1 MRNAP
6 VPPEIQEEVIR
17 ALSRGASR
25 EDLIL
30 SICERTRLMW
40 PEAEAFVNDIEME
53 HCFEID
59 TRSTPILAVLG
70 GLIILGGLALLAAA
84 MTGVVISL
92 QNIFS
97 GFQEDDL
104 VFIAGYWLEGG
115 RIMQLSLFLL
125 PMALGMIIGGGMGLY
140 REIVPK

>member
-1 MRNAP
+1 MTYP
-6 VPPEIQEEVIR
+6 HIPPEIQEDVIR

-30 SICERTRLMW
+30 SICERTRLLW
-40 PEAEAFVNDIEME
+40 PEAEAYVNDVEIEYGV
-53 HCFEID
+53 EID
-59 TRSTPILAVLG
+59 TRSAPILTALG
-70 GLIILGGLALLAAA
+70 GLIILGGLALLAVT
-84 MTGVVISL
+84 MTAIFFGL

-104 VFIAGYWLEGG
+104 VYVAGYWLEGG

-125 PMALGMIIGGGMGLY
+125 PMSLGMIIGGTMGIY
-140 REIVPK
+140 RRIVPK